1 MSAPFSLWVALD
13 VLFVLFA
20 TVLVVYGEVQL
31 LLKWSIP
38 KKIPIPIMDEMLEI
52 HVEGEGVLKCLE
64 TLTKY
69 QDILPSYFVKRCGFL
84 WNNPVE
90 WCTGIYS

>member
-1 MSAPFSLWVALD
+1 MEYS
-13 VLFVLFA
+13 
-20 TVLVVYGEVQL
+20 
-31 LLKWSIP
+31 
-38 KKIPIPIMDEMLEI
+38 KKNPNTIMDEMLEI